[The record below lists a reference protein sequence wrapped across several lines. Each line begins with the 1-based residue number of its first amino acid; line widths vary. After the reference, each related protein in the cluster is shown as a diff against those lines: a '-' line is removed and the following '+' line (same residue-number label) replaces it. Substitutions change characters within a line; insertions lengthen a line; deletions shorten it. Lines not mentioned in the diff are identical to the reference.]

1 MMGIY
6 IPFREDI
13 GTIEFN
19 GQFYKIA
26 RIDEY
31 HCGKRV
37 FTYKDEEGYKE
48 LTFHP
53 PEKSLL
59 RQATE

>member
-1 MMGIY
+1 MGIY
-6 IPFREDI
+6 IPFRADL

-19 GQFYKIA
+19 GRFHPIV
-26 RIDEY
+26 RIDGY
-31 HCGKRV
+31 HYGKRV